1 MSTILSSIY
10 DFFIAHDGDMASKIL
25 ASAGYDVL
33 KNSINFKSLK
43 DEIKKFFKKDEDV
56 EKFISSL
63 ATSPLD
69 TKMKPEDA
77 IKAEYEKLVGQP
89 FEDEILE
96 SVKTWL
102 TDNKEQIKT
111 INVVSISNSSGF
123 NIGTQT
129 AGRDVVNIAGNYT
142 ITPKVDG
149 D

>member
-33 KNSINFKSLK
+33 KNSVDFKSLK
-43 DEIKKFFKKDEDV
+43 DKIKKFFTKDEDV
-56 EKFISSL
+56 EEFISNI
-63 ATSPLD
+63 ATLPLEVNV
-69 TKMKPEDA
+69 KPEA
-77 IKAEYEKLVGQP
+77 AVKAEYEKLVGQP

-96 SVKTWL
+96 SVKIWL
-102 TDNKEQIKT
+102 ADNKEQIKT

-129 AGRDVVNIAGNYT
+129 AGRDVVNVAGNYI
-142 ITPKVDG
+142 ITPKPDG

>member
-1 MSTILSSIY
+1 MNTILSSIY

-33 KNSINFKSLK
+33 KNSVDFKSLK
-43 DEIKKFFKKDEDV
+43 DKITKFFTKDEDV

-63 ATSPLD
+63 ATSTLEANV
-69 TKMKPEDA
+69 KPEDA
-77 IKAEYEKLVGQP
+77 VKAKYEKLVGQP

-129 AGRDVVNIAGNYT
+129 AGRDVVNVAGNYT
-142 ITPKVDG
+142 ITPKPDG